1 MLTVALTG
9 GIGSGK
15 SSAARILEDCGAGVL
30 SLDDIARSVL
40 EPGREAVA
48 EVAGLWPGV
57 VRDGTVDRRA
67 LADVVFADPV
77 ALERLNGIV
86 HPPTWREARRRLA
99 GLEAAGCEAAV
110 VELALLAGSGR
121 EDAFHGNVVVEA
133 PFGLRIDRLERHRGM
148 SREAAA
154 VRMASQR
161 DPLPLADLV
170 VDNGGSPGEL
180 ERRVRDAWRDWL
192 RPYASNLLRGERTRG
207 DDRRPSRHELGRA
220 VARLNHWGVG
230 ARRRGDGI
238 VAPAPVDREAVLRA
252 GFVPA
257 AEGPAAFVS
266 ASPACRIEL
275 STVRDGAM
283 G

>member
-1 MLTVALTG
+1 
-9 GIGSGK
+9 
-15 SSAARILEDCGAGVL
+15 
-30 SLDDIARSVL
+30 
-40 EPGREAVA
+40 
-48 EVAGLWPGV
+48 
-57 VRDGTVDRRA
+57 
-67 LADVVFADPV
+67 
-77 ALERLNGIV
+77 
-86 HPPTWREARRRLA
+86 
-99 GLEAAGCEAAV
+99 
-110 VELALLAGSGR
+110 
-121 EDAFHGNVVVEA
+121 
-133 PFGLRIDRLERHRGM
+133 M

-154 VRMASQR
+154 ARMASQR

-170 VDNGGSPGEL
+170 VDNGGSPAEL
-180 ERRVRDAWRDWL
+180 ERRVRDVWRDWL

-220 VARLNHWGVG
+220 VARLNQWGVG

-238 VAPAPVDREAVLRA
+238 DAPAPGDREAVLRA

-266 ASPACRIEL
+266 ANPACRIEL